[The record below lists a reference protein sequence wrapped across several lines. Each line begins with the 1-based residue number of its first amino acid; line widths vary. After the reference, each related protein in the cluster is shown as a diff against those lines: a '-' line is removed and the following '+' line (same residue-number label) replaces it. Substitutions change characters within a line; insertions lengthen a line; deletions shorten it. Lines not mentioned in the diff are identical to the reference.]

1 VIIELRAYVCGR
13 FWQVNVLGIF
23 NWLFIPWV
31 QGNPLSPLL
40 FVFVAEALGIMLSV
54 AVSGGLLDGF
64 SVGNDSFSHLLFAD
78 DTLIYYD
85 ALPTHLRHLRSLF
98 LFLKLH
104 RA

>member
-1 VIIELRAYVCGR
+1 
-13 FWQVNVLGIF
+13 
-23 NWLFIPWV
+23 
-31 QGNPLSPLL
+31 
-40 FVFVAEALGIMLSV
+40 MLSV